1 MTQLP
6 KPTSLPPSSNINTNT
21 NTNDH
26 RDHEQQD
33 QTASK
38 ATTTAAFPNPT
49 LNLRITNLTHPG
61 SSLFLSSTNPSV
73 TIPRAIANLLRLLY
87 NTPLDPST
95 HPPPTSSITLILED
109 FSGVAYTVG
118 TSPDGNAKEIHLSQS
133 YVAHVDRARLATEID
148 GVLTH
153 ELVHC
158 FQYNGRGNAPGGLIE
173 GIADWVRLRCGLAPP
188 HWKQEVKDRWDAGY
202 QHTAY
207 FLDYLERRFGS
218 GTVRRINEK
227 LRLSRYDER
236 TFWPELFAQDV
247 GSLFA
252 DYTRTLRQQG

>member
-6 KPTSLPPSSNINTNT
+6 KPTSLPPSSSPNTT
-21 NTNDH
+21 NANNLQP
-26 RDHEQQD
+26 HEQT
-33 QTASK
+33 QTA
-38 ATTTAAFPNPT
+38 TTSTAAAFPSPS

-61 SSLFLSSTNPSV
+61 TTLFLSTTNPSI
-73 TIPRAIANLLRLLY
+73 TIPRAINNLLRLLY
-87 NTPLDPST
+87 NSPSDPST
-95 HPPPTSSITLILED
+95 HPPPTSSVTLILED

-118 TSPDGNAKEIHLSQS
+118 SPTDSNAKEIHFSQS
-133 YVAHVDRARLATEID
+133 YISHIDRSRLANEID

-188 HWKQEVKDRWDAGY
+188 HWKQEVKDNWDAGY

-207 FLDYLERRFGS
+207 FLDYLERRFGN

-227 LRLSRYDER
+227 LRVNRYDER
-236 TFWPELFAQDV
+236 VFWPELFAQDV
-247 GSLFA
+247 KSLFA
-252 DYTRTLRQQG
+252 DYTRTLKQQGL